1 MAQDQTK
8 QDDYVTPIRRLLVGC
23 LVVLLLGL
31 FLVWRIDN
39 PRVERLRANVIDAV
53 VPRMDWA
60 MAPVTTAVNLVKD
73 FRSYQQISQ
82 QNQELRKELK
92 KMKIFKEAARQLEEE
107 NARLLDLN
115 KLKLNPKLTEVSGI
129 ILADSGSPFNQS
141 VLLNVG
147 RRDGIQDGWAAMD
160 GLGLV
165 GRIFGIGEN
174 TSRVILLTDI
184 SSRIPVTIEPS
195 GQNAFVSGDNT
206 IAPIIDFLED
216 ANQVR
221 PGDRIV
227 TSGRGGVLPPG
238 LLLGYLAVD
247 TEMRLRVRLAADYER
262 LKFVRVLRDYGR
274 EEIAE
279 TGQLVTP
286 KFQTIDPLSPNED
299 GG

>member
-8 QDDYVTPIRRLLVGC
+8 HDDYVTPVRRLLVGC

-31 FLVWRIDN
+31 FLIWRIDN
-39 PRVERLRANVIDAV
+39 PRVERLRAAVTDAV
-53 VPRMDWA
+53 IPRMDWA
-60 MAPVTTAVNLVKD
+60 MAPITIVVNLARD
-73 FRSYQQISQ
+73 FRSYQKISQ
-82 QNQELRKELK
+82 QNQELRTELK

-115 KLKLNPKLTEVSGI
+115 KLKLSPKLTEISGI

-165 GRIFGIGEN
+165 GRIFGIGKS

-195 GQNAFVSGDNT
+195 GQNAFVSGDNST
-206 IAPIIDFLED
+206 APIIDFLED

-238 LLLGYLAVD
+238 LLLGHLAVD

-262 LKFVRVLRDYGR
+262 LEFVRVLRDYGR
-274 EEIAE
+274 EEITE
-279 TGQLVTP
+279 TGQLIAPEFEVV
-286 KFQTIDPLSPNED
+286 DPLPSNQD

>member
-8 QDDYVTPIRRLLVGC
+8 HDDYVTPIRRLLVGC
-23 LVVLLLGL
+23 LVVLLLGI
-31 FLVWRIDN
+31 FLMWRIDN
-39 PRVERLRANVIDAV
+39 PRVERLRANVIDAII
-53 VPRMDWA
+53 PRMDWA
-60 MAPVTTAVNLVKD
+60 MAPVTAAVNLARD
-73 FRSYQQISQ
+73 FRSYKQISQ

-115 KLKLNPKLTEVSGI
+115 KLKLDPKLTEVSGI

-147 RRDGIQDGWAAMD
+147 HRDGIQDGWAAMD

-184 SSRIPVTIEPS
+184 SSRIPVIIEPS
-195 GQNAFVSGDNT
+195 GQNAFVSGDNS
-206 IAPIIDFLED
+206 IAPVIDFLED

-227 TSGRGGVLPPG
+227 TSGRGGVLPPD
-238 LLLGYLAVD
+238 LLLGHLAVD

-262 LKFVRVLRDYGR
+262 LEFVRVLRDYGR
-274 EEIAE
+274 EEIKE
-279 TGQLVTP
+279 TGQLIAP
-286 KFQTIDPLSPNED
+286 EFQSSDAPSPNE
-299 GG
+299 GGR

>member
-1 MAQDQTK
+1 LAQDQTK
-8 QDDYVTPIRRLLVGC
+8 YDDYVTPVRRLLVGC
-23 LVVLLLGL
+23 IVVMLLGL
-31 FLVWRIDN
+31 FLLWRIDN
-39 PRVERLRANVIDAV
+39 PRVERLRTNVIDAV

-60 MAPVTTAVNLVKD
+60 MAPVTASVNLARD

-115 KLKLNPKLTEVSGI
+115 KLKLNPRLTAVSGI

-147 RRDGIQDGWAAMD
+147 SRDGIQDGWAAMD

-165 GRIFGIGEN
+165 GRIFGIGKS

-184 SSRIPVTIEPS
+184 SSRIPVIIEPS
-195 GQNAFVSGDNT
+195 GQNAFVSGDNS
-206 IAPIIDFLED
+206 IAPVIDFLED
-216 ANQVR
+216 SNQVR

-227 TSGRGGVLPPG
+227 TSGRGGVLPPD

-247 TEMRLRVRLAADYER
+247 IQKRLRVRLAADYER
-262 LKFVRVLRDYGR
+262 LEFVRVLRDYGR
-274 EEIAE
+274 EKIEG
-279 TGQLVTP
+279 TGQLIAP
-286 KFQTIDPLSPNED
+286 EFQASGSLSSNED
-299 GG
+299 RD

>member
-8 QDDYVTPIRRLLVGC
+8 HDDYVTPIRRLLVGC
-23 LVVLLLGL
+23 IVVMLLGL
-31 FLVWRIDN
+31 FLLWRIDN

-60 MAPVTTAVNLVKD
+60 MAPVTAAVNLARD
-73 FRSYQQISQ
+73 FRSYQKISQ

-115 KLKLNPKLTEVSGI
+115 KLKLNPRLTEVSGI

-147 RRDGIQDGWAAMD
+147 SRDGIQDGWAAMD

-165 GRIFGIGEN
+165 GRIFGIGKS

-184 SSRIPVTIEPS
+184 SSRIPVIIEPS
-195 GQNAFVSGDNT
+195 RQNAFVSGDNS
-206 IAPIIDFLED
+206 IAPVIDFLED
-216 ANQVR
+216 SNQVR

-227 TSGRGGVLPPG
+227 TSGRGGVLPPD

-247 TEMRLRVRLAADYER
+247 AQKRLRVRLAADYER
-262 LKFVRVLRDYGR
+262 LEFVRVLRDYGR
-274 EEIAE
+274 EEIE
-279 TGQLVTP
+279 GTGQLIAP
-286 KFQTIDPLSPNED
+286 EFQASGSISANED
-299 GG
+299 RD

>member
-8 QDDYVTPIRRLLVGC
+8 HEDYVTPVRRLLVGC

-39 PRVERLRANVIDAV
+39 PRVERLRANVTDAIV
-53 VPRMDWA
+53 SRMDWA
-60 MAPVTTAVNLVKD
+60 MAPVTATINLARG

-82 QNQELRKELK
+82 QNHELRKELK

-115 KLKLNPKLTEVSGI
+115 RLKLNPKLTEVSGI

-147 RRDGIQDGWAAMD
+147 RRDGIQDGWAATD

-184 SSRIPVTIEPS
+184 SSRVPVTIEPS
-195 GQNAFVSGDNT
+195 GQNAFVSGDNS

-227 TSGRGGVLPPG
+227 TSGRGGVLPPD
-238 LLLGYLAVD
+238 LLLGHLAVD
-247 TEMRLRVRLAADYER
+247 SENRLRVRLSADYER
-262 LKFVRVLRDYGR
+262 LEFVRVLRDYDR
-274 EEIAE
+274 EEITE
-279 TGQLVTP
+279 TGQLIAP
-286 KFQTIDPLSPNED
+286 EFQAVDPLPTNKD

>member
-8 QDDYVTPIRRLLVGC
+8 HDDYVTPIRRLLVGC
-23 LVVLLLGL
+23 IVVMLLGL
-31 FLVWRIDN
+31 FLLWRIDN

-60 MAPVTTAVNLVKD
+60 MAPVTAVVNLARD
-73 FRSYQQISQ
+73 FRSYQKISQ

-115 KLKLNPKLTEVSGI
+115 KLKLNPRLTEVSGI

-147 RRDGIQDGWAAMD
+147 SRDGIQDGWAAMD

-165 GRIFGIGEN
+165 GRIFGIGKS

-184 SSRIPVTIEPS
+184 SSRIPVIIEPS
-195 GQNAFVSGDNT
+195 GQNAFVSGDNS
-206 IAPIIDFLED
+206 IAPVIDFLED
-216 ANQVR
+216 SNQVR

-227 TSGRGGVLPPG
+227 TSGRGGVLPPD
-238 LLLGYLAVD
+238 LLLGYLTVD
-247 TEMRLRVRLAADYER
+247 AQKRLRVRLAADYER
-262 LKFVRVLRDYGR
+262 LEFVRVLRDYGR
-274 EEIAE
+274 EEIE
-279 TGQLVTP
+279 GTGLLIAPEVRASGS
-286 KFQTIDPLSPNED
+286 ISANED
-299 GG
+299 RD